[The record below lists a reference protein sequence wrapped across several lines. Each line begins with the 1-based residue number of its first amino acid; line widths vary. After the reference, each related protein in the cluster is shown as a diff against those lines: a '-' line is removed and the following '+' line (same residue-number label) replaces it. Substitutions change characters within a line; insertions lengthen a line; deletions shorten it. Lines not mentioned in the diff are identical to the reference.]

1 MKKNEILIV
10 GKGQLSD
17 LAKEIIER
25 QKKFSFA
32 GYLKPE
38 NEKELIYK
46 RKKIKNVFI
55 ALGNSEKRFILY
67 KKLKRFNF
75 IFPVII
81 DPSAIILT
89 KLKNIGEGSMVGV
102 GSKILQKTIIGKQCI
117 IGTSVTILHDVIIN
131 DNCLLGGKSTIGS
144 NVHISKNVD
153 VGVGAII
160 SSSTRNKS
168 GELTKINIGKNSHI
182 CSGSVVL
189 KSFKSNSKIIGNPGK
204 IIP

>member
-46 RKKIKNVFI
+46 RKKCKNVFI

-67 KKLKRFNF
+67 LFFKVINILQNF
-75 IFPVII
+75 IFLI
-81 DPSAIILT
+81 
-89 KLKNIGEGSMVGV
+89 
-102 GSKILQKTIIGKQCI
+102 
-117 IGTSVTILHDVIIN
+117 IIN
-131 DNCLLGGKSTIGS
+131 I
-144 NVHISKNVD
+144 
-153 VGVGAII
+153 
-160 SSSTRNKS
+160 
-168 GELTKINIGKNSHI
+168 
-182 CSGSVVL
+182 
-189 KSFKSNSKIIGNPGK
+189 F
-204 IIP
+204 